1 MWYNYPISN
10 LKEGYNVDKEVLF
23 QQIDSL
29 YEKYLKAWEDVCN
42 IESPTNFKEGV
53 DACGDYFVKCAKA
66 LGWVVEKLPQPVS
79 GDPICITMNPEA
91 SGKPICL
98 SGHID
103 TVHPVGSF
111 GTPAVHF
118 DDEMIYGPG
127 VTDCKGGVVG
137 GLYAMEVLHNLGY
150 ADRPVKLIIQTD
162 EEGGSKWSNK
172 ATINWICE
180 KAEGSRAFLNLE
192 GHTKGEVCIQR
203 KGIITFKFKVT
214 GVATHSSRC
223 ALGGANAIIEAAHK
237 MLELE
242 KHKDNE
248 GLTCSCN
255 MISGGNA
262 VNTVAGY
269 CEFVCNVRFATA
281 EQLEQI
287 KAEAEALADTVYVK
301 GCKTEFEID
310 GFRVAMERVD
320 RNLKLVDDLNEAFKK
335 YGLPE
340 LTPSK
345 RTGGSDAADATV
357 YGLTAVDSIG
367 TEGDRIHSVEE
378 FGIKISLKECAKRLV
393 AAVLEL

>member
-1 MWYNYPISN
+1 M
-10 LKEGYNVDKEVLF
+10 DKEILF
-23 QQIDSL
+23 QKIDSL
-29 YEKYLKAWEDVCN
+29 YEKYLKVWEDVCN
-42 IESPTNFKEGV
+42 IESPTTFKGGV
-53 DACGDYFVKCAKA
+53 DACGDYFVTKA
-66 LGWVVEKLPQPVS
+66 NELGWTVEKLPQSVS
-79 GDPICITMNPEA
+79 GDPVCITMNPNA
-91 SGKPICL
+91 KGTPICL

-118 DDEMIYGPG
+118 DDEKLYGPG

-137 GLYAMEVLHNLGY
+137 ALYAMEALHDLGY
-150 ADRPVKLIIQTD
+150 TERPVMLIIQTD

-203 KGIITFKFKVT
+203 KGILTLKFKIT
-214 GVATHSSRC
+214 GVAAHSSAC
-223 ALGGANAIIEAAHK
+223 ATSGANAIIEAAHK

-287 KAEAEALADTVYVK
+287 KAEAEALADKVYVK
-301 GCKTEFEID
+301 GCKTELEID

-320 RNLKLVDDLNEAFKK
+320 RNLKLVDDLNKAFVK
-335 YGLPE
+335 YSLPE
-340 LTPSK
+340 LKPSK

-367 TEGDRIHSVEE
+367 TEGGRIHSVEE
-378 FGIKISLKECAKRLV
+378 FGIKTSLKECVKRLV
-393 AAVLEL
+393 AAILEL

>member
-1 MWYNYPISN
+1 M
-10 LKEGYNVDKEVLF
+10 DKTVLF
-23 QQIDSL
+23 NEIDRL
-29 YEKYLKAWEDVCN
+29 YDDYLKVWEDVCN
-42 IESPTNFKEGV
+42 LESPTNFKEGV
-53 DACGDYFVKCAKA
+53 DACGDYFVKYAEA

-79 GDPICITMNPEA
+79 GDPICITMNPKA
-91 SGKPICL
+91 QGTPVSL

-103 TVHPVGSF
+103 TVHPVGLF
-111 GTPAVHF
+111 GSPAVHF
-118 DDEMIYGPG
+118 DSDKIYGPG

-150 ADRPVKLIIQTD
+150 TDRPVKLIIQTD
-162 EEGGSKWSNK
+162 EEGGSKWSDK

-180 KAEGSRAFLNLE
+180 KAKGSVAFLNLE
-192 GHTKGEVCIQR
+192 GHTKGKICIQR
-203 KGIITFKFKVT
+203 KGIITFKFKIT
-214 GVATHSSRC
+214 GVAAHSSAC
-223 ALGGANAIIEAAHK
+223 ATSGANAIIEAAHK

-255 MISGGNA
+255 MISGGTA

-269 CEFVCNVRFATA
+269 CEFICNVRFATA

-287 KAEAEALADTVYVK
+287 KAEAQELADTVFVK
-301 GCKTEFEID
+301 GCKTELEIN

-320 RNLKLVDDLNEAFKK
+320 RNLKLADDLNEAFKK

-340 LTPSK
+340 LEPSK

-357 YGLTAVDSIG
+357 QGLTTVDSIG
-367 TEGDRIHSVEE
+367 TEGGRIHSVDE
-378 FGIKISLKECAKRLV
+378 FGIKTSLKECAKRLV
-393 AAVLEL
+393 AAILEL

>member
-1 MWYNYPISN
+1 M
-10 LKEGYNVDKEVLF
+10 DKEVLF
-23 QQIDSL
+23 EKIDSL
-29 YEKYLKAWEDVCN
+29 YEKYLKVWEDVCI

-53 DACGDYFVKCAKA
+53 DACGDYFVKYAKA
-66 LGWVVEKLPQPVS
+66 LGWVVEKLPQSVS
-79 GDPICITMNPEA
+79 GDPICITMNPTA

-118 DDEMIYGPG
+118 DDERIYGPG

-150 ADRPVKLIIQTD
+150 ADHPVKLIIQTD

-214 GVATHSSRC
+214 GIATHSSRC

-287 KAEAEALADTVYVK
+287 KSEAEALADTVYVK
-301 GCKTEFEID
+301 GCKTELEVD

-340 LTPSK
+340 LMPSK

-367 TEGDRIHSVEE
+367 TEGDRIHSVDE

-393 AAVLEL
+393 TAILELK